1 MSSDSSNRENV
12 FKYNMSFYY
21 QSTIIYFVVF
31 ALYLIIRGEFVEDS
45 FVLVTKDPI
54 LYFLALI
61 VVFSL
66 IVLLYYLFLNK
77 HIEISESGIAFIDR
91 FKERRFGKEQ
101 IIRVKFF
108 RERRTSKPKRLR
120 IVRIK
125 IEDRMRPIMFRISDY
140 DKEDDLYNKLME
152 LKSIEK
158 NK

>member
-1 MSSDSSNRENV
+1 MSADASNRENI

-152 LKSIEK
+152 LKSIVE

>member
-1 MSSDSSNRENV
+1 MSSDASNRENV

-152 LKSIEK
+152 LKSIVE

>member
-1 MSSDSSNRENV
+1 MSSDTTNKENV
-12 FKYNMSFYY
+12 FMYNMSFYY

-77 HIEISESGIAFIDR
+77 HIEISKSGIAFIDR
-91 FKERRFGKEQ
+91 FKERRFSREQ

-140 DKEDDLYNKLME
+140 DKEDDLYNKLLE
-152 LKSIEK
+152 LKSIVE

>member
-1 MSSDSSNRENV
+1 MSSDASNRENV

-108 RERRTSKPKRLR
+108 RERRTSKSKRLR

-152 LKSIEK
+152 LKSIVE

>member
-152 LKSIEK
+152 LKSIVE

>member
-1 MSSDSSNRENV
+1 MSADASNRENI

-31 ALYLIIRGEFVEDS
+31 ALYLIIRGEFVENS

-152 LKSIEK
+152 LKSIVE

>member
-1 MSSDSSNRENV
+1 MSSDTTNKENV
-12 FKYNMSFYY
+12 FMYNMSFYY

-77 HIEISESGIAFIDR
+77 HIEISKSGIAFIDR
-91 FKERRFGKEQ
+91 FKERRFSSEQ

-140 DKEDDLYNKLME
+140 DKEDDLYNKLLE
-152 LKSIEK
+152 LKSIVE